1 MKGTFFLGNKKFE
14 TREMNLSALKD
25 DEIMVKNM
33 AAGVCGTDVHI
44 YHGSQGSAAVTPP
57 IVLGHEYAGEVVRVG
72 SRVSG
77 IRIGDKV
84 TIDPNIY
91 CGECHYCRLGKKQHC
106 EHLTA
111 IGVNR
116 NGGFAEYSI
125 VPAKQAFVLKDDV
138 DYEEGAMTEPLAC
151 CLHGIDNVGIRPGDN
166 VCVIG
171 GGAIGLMMVQL
182 AKISGAAM
190 VILSEPIEL
199 RRKIGLEVGAD
210 YAVNPVAGDLKEQID
225 GLTGLDGVDVV
236 IECVGKTVATDQA
249 VRIAGRGASI
259 LLFSVPNMDA
269 EYKLPL
275 FDVFKKEL
283 KIQGSFI
290 NPDTHLRA
298 VNLINEKKIK
308 IKPLIT
314 HRFPLEEVENAILSQ
329 MSSESIKV
337 LVKPNEAK

>member
-1 MKGTFFLGNKKFE
+1 
-14 TREMNLSALKD
+14 
-25 DEIMVKNM
+25 
-33 AAGVCGTDVHI
+33 
-44 YHGSQGSAAVTPP
+44 
-57 IVLGHEYAGEVVRVG
+57 
-72 SRVSG
+72 
-77 IRIGDKV
+77 
-84 TIDPNIY
+84 
-91 CGECHYCRLGKKQHC
+91 
-106 EHLTA
+106 
-111 IGVNR
+111 
-116 NGGFAEYSI
+116 
-125 VPAKQAFVLKDDV
+125 
-138 DYEEGAMTEPLAC
+138 
-151 CLHGIDNVGIRPGDN
+151 
-166 VCVIG
+166 VIG